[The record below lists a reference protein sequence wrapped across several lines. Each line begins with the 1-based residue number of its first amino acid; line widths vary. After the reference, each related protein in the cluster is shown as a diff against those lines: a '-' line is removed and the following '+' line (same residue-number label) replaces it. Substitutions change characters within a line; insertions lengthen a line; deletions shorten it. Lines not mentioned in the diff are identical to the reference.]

1 MGVIGSFPSL
11 PGSFVFSTFMFILMF
26 LLDIMAK
33 KKKKKKNWGHTS
45 FFGKKILGQIAW
57 KVSKEQMMP
66 DALVPEELWNRLS
79 LSNAKK

>member
-11 PGSFVFSTFMFILMF
+11 PGSFVFSTSMFIPMF

-33 KKKKKKNWGHTS
+33 KKHL
-45 FFGKKILGQIAW
+45 ILGQIAW
-57 KVSKEQMMP
+57 KVFKEQMMP